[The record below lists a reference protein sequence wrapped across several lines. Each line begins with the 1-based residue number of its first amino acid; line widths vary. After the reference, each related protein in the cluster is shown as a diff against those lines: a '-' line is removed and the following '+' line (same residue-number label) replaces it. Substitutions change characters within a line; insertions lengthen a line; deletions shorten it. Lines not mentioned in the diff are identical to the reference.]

1 MEAGE
6 DFMGRGDSGDW
17 ERGQRQN
24 QPPQL
29 IKETRYLIQRRF
41 HLCQNSLENFKHG
54 NFLDMNKFVAATN
67 HKDVVYLVQFSEWT
81 FSFTLKFSLSFML

>member
-6 DFMGRGDSGDW
+6 DFMDRGDSGDW

-29 IKETRYLIQRRF
+29 IKESRYLIQRRF
-41 HLCQNSLENFKHG
+41 DLCQNSLENFKHG

-67 HKDVVYLVQFSEWT
+67 HKDMFTL
-81 FSFTLKFSLSFML
+81 FSFIVKFSL